1 MRATAIYT
9 WTCFNFYNEPSYL
22 FFLFVRGYHGTI
34 KIIVRWLFFN
44 NACLAFLS
52 VLVKES
58 YFLFGA
64 VAMYSNSRSPIR
76 LCIVPG
82 QLGGSIGLAACC
94 GGEIKKK
101 KEVGKARAC
110 RVFKVCLS

>member
-1 MRATAIYT
+1 MLA
-9 WTCFNFYNEPSYL
+9 WHLYL
-22 FFLFVRGYHGTI
+22 YLY
-34 KIIVRWLFFN
+34 
-44 NACLAFLS
+44 
-52 VLVKES
+52 KES
-58 YFLFGA
+58 YFWFGA

-110 RVFKVCLS
+110 RVF